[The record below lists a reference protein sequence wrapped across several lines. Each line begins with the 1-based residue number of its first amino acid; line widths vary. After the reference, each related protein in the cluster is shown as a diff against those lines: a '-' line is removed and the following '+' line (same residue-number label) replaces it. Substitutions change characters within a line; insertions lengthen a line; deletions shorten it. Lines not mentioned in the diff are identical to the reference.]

1 MGSGKTTI
9 GKMLAAKLKYN
20 FVDLDSEIESAQ
32 GMEISLIFSKLGEQS
47 FREMER
53 DTLAMLINKDDQ
65 VLSVGGGL
73 PCFFSN
79 METMNGNG
87 VTVYLKMSA
96 EAILNRLLQLPPAS
110 MASRPLLTNK
120 TNDELAEYIK
130 STLLKREPF
139 YSLAKII
146 VSNETS
152 NPNITLERIVTAL
165 SMYKKH

>member
-1 MGSGKTTI
+1 
-9 GKMLAAKLKYN
+9 
-20 FVDLDSEIESAQ
+20 
-32 GMEISLIFSKLGEQS
+32 
-47 FREMER
+47 
-53 DTLAMLINKDDQ
+53 
-65 VLSVGGGL
+65 
-73 PCFFSN
+73 
-79 METMNGNG
+79 
-87 VTVYLKMSA
+87 
-96 EAILNRLLQLPPAS
+96 